1 MKDKLGRIRRF
12 IGWLSLLEHRAPTME
27 LPRTGEYKH
36 PKVITGTMLAK
47 LNLAAPPARSLRD
60 VEFQVFS
67 QFGDDGIIQYLTQS
81 LGVAE
86 RVFVEIGVE
95 NYTESQTRFLLVK
108 DKWSGLVVD
117 GSDKNVAYIEA
128 DPISMLF
135 NVTARQAFITAENI
149 NDIISQAGI
158 SGRIGLLS
166 IDIDGM
172 DYWVWKAVSVVDPAI
187 VVIEYNSLFGPER
200 PIVAPYD
207 PAFSRYTPD
216 PSRLFYGASLAA
228 LRHLAAAKGYVFV
241 GCNSN
246 GNNAY
251 FVRGEYADTPAIR
264 QLEPAYN
271 LATFS
276 EYGEPAHR
284 YRGEAALSLIRGKTV
299 FNVGVGAEEPL

>member
-1 MKDKLGRIRRF
+1 MAKNKLGRMRRLVA
-12 IGWLSLLEHRAPTME
+12 WLSLLESRFPDIPPAAH
-27 LPRTGEYKH
+27 YKD

-47 LNLAAPPARSLRD
+47 LNAAAAPAKSLRE

-67 QFGDDGIIQYLTQS
+67 QFGDDGIIQYLTQG
-81 LGVAE
+81 LGIAE
-86 RVFVEIGVE
+86 RRFVEIGVE

-117 GSDKNVAYIEA
+117 GSHDNVAYVQA
-128 DPISMLF
+128 DPVSMLF
-135 NVTARQAFITAENI
+135 DVTARQAFITAENI
-149 NDIISQAGI
+149 NDVITGGGV

-187 VVIEYNSLFGPER
+187 VVIEYNSLLGPER
-200 PIVAPYD
+200 AIVAPYD
-207 PAFSRYTPD
+207 PKFSRYRPE
-216 PSRLFYGASLAA
+216 PSRMFYGASLGA
-228 LRHLAAAKGYVFV
+228 LKQLAGEKGYVFV

-251 FVRGEYADTPAIR
+251 FVRREYAETALVR
-264 QLEPAYN
+264 ALEPTWN

-276 EYGEPAHR
+276 EYGTPEHR
-284 YRGEAALSLIRGKTV
+284 YRGDEAVGLLRGTTV
-299 FNVGVGAEEPL
+299 VNVVTGAEEPL

>member
-1 MKDKLGRIRRF
+1 
-12 IGWLSLLEHRAPTME
+12 
-27 LPRTGEYKH
+27 
-36 PKVITGTMLAK
+36 
-47 LNLAAPPARSLRD
+47 
-60 VEFQVFS
+60 
-67 QFGDDGIIQYLTQS
+67 
-81 LGVAE
+81 
-86 RVFVEIGVE
+86 
-95 NYTESQTRFLLVK
+95 
-108 DKWSGLVVD
+108 
-117 GSDKNVAYIEA
+117 
-128 DPISMLF
+128 MLF
-135 NVTARQAFITAENI
+135 NVKARQAFVTAENI
-149 NDIISQAGI
+149 NDIITAAGI

-228 LRHLAAAKGYVFV
+228 LRHLAAEKGYVFI

-251 FVRGEYADTPAIR
+251 FVRGEYADTPVIR
-264 QLEPAYN
+264 QLEPSYN

-276 EYGEPAHR
+276 EYAEATHR
-284 YRGEAALSLIRGKTV
+284 YRGAEALSLIRGKTV
-299 FNVGVGAEEPL
+299 FNVGAGVEEPL

>member
-1 MKDKLGRIRRF
+1 MRDKLGRMRRF
-12 IGWLSLLEHRAPTME
+12 VGWLSLLEYRAPTME
-27 LPRTGEYKH
+27 IPRRGEYKH

-47 LNLAAPPARSLRD
+47 LNLNGPPPRSLRE

-67 QFGDDGIIQYLTQS
+67 QFGDDGIIQYLTHS

-95 NYTESQTRFLLVK
+95 DYTESQTRFLLVK
-108 DKWSGLVVD
+108 DKWTGLVVD
-117 GSDKNVAYIEA
+117 GSEKNVAYIEA
-128 DPISMLF
+128 DSISMLF

-149 NDIISQAGI
+149 NGVITAAGI

-172 DYWVWKAVSVVDPAI
+172 DYWVWKAVSAVDPAI
-187 VVIEYNSLFGPER
+187 VVIEYNSLFGPDR
-200 PIVAPYD
+200 TITAPYD
-207 PAFSRYTPD
+207 PAFSRYRPE
-216 PSRLFYGASLAA
+216 PSRLFYGASLGA
-228 LRHLAAAKGYVFV
+228 LRHLAEEKGYVFV

-251 FVRGEYADTPAIR
+251 FVRREYADAAAIR
-264 QLEPAYN
+264 QIEPAYN

-276 EYGEPAHR
+276 EYGEPERR
-284 YRGEAALSLIRGKTV
+284 YRGEEAVGLIRGKTV
-299 FNVGVGAEEPL
+299 INVATGAEEPL